1 MTTKN
6 ELFTLIARTHLDI
19 PTLQERHR
27 DGLDFHEVGVA
38 ALRQALS
45 VAYEAGRASRR
56 EKKKMRKNP
65 PRPVS

>member
-1 MTTKN
+1 MTSKSD
-6 ELFTLIARTHLDI
+6 LFTLIARTHLDI

-27 DGLDFHEVGVA
+27 DALDFHEVGVV

-56 EKKKMRKNP
+56 AEKKTRENP
-65 PRPVS
+65 PHPVS